1 MKTTTKNRKRS
12 FRFDIV
18 FKKIV
23 NRFLK
28 FHNEWVVFKN
38 DRFLLKTKRLKNE
51 TKNDRLKIVLK
62 NNEQP

>member
-28 FHNEWVVFKN
+28 VHNEWVVFKN

>member
-23 NRFLK
+23 NRLLK
-28 FHNEWVVFKN
+28 VHNEWVVFKN

-51 TKNDRLKIVLK
+51 TKNDRLKIVFK